1 MTAEA
6 ATAIPTVLSA
16 FLAQAH
22 ASQSVIHKRTIT
34 IGDKEYKQFYV
45 KEGKE
50 IPKEAVQIDGIY
62 WIPKNFSFRK
72 SAPAVEQP
80 AGAEQKA

>member
-6 ATAIPTVLSA
+6 ATAIPAVLSA

-22 ASQSVIHKRTIT
+22 ASQSVIHKRMIT

-50 IPKEAVQIDGIY
+50 IPKEAVQIDGVY

-72 SAPAVEQP
+72 SAPAGEQP

>member
-50 IPKEAVQIDGIY
+50 IPKEAV
-62 WIPKNFSFRK
+62 
-72 SAPAVEQP
+72 
-80 AGAEQKA
+80 

>member
-22 ASQSVIHKRTIT
+22 ASQPVIHRKMIT

-50 IPKEAVQIDGIY
+50 IPKEAVQIDGVY